1 MHFCIIS
8 CQREPLHL
16 SINDLTQTT
25 GNKLIYGSKMEN
37 LFDKYGGI
45 EVMREL
51 IKEFYAQVYARPEFK
66 TYFAGT
72 DLGDLIQHQRKFFA
86 YAMGKPAE
94 EYKDEW
100 LERGHKNRKIS
111 ETHYLRVAELLRR
124 VLLDAGVE
132 NEHVKDIMIAVASK
146 RAYIVNL

>member
-1 MHFCIIS
+1 
-8 CQREPLHL
+8 
-16 SINDLTQTT
+16 
-25 GNKLIYGSKMEN
+25 
-37 LFDKYGGI
+37 
-45 EVMREL
+45 
-51 IKEFYAQVYARPEFK
+51 
-66 TYFAGT
+66 
-72 DLGDLIQHQRKFFA
+72 
-86 YAMGKPAE
+86 MGKPAE

-100 LERGHKNRKIS
+100 LERGHKNRKIG

>member
-1 MHFCIIS
+1 
-8 CQREPLHL
+8 
-16 SINDLTQTT
+16 
-25 GNKLIYGSKMEN
+25 MEN

-51 IKEFYAQVYARPEFK
+51 IKEFYAQVYAQPELK

-72 DLGDLIQHQRKFFA
+72 DLGDLIQHQCKFFA

-100 LERGHKNRKIS
+100 LERGHKKQENQRNS
-111 ETHYLRVAELLRR
+111 LFAGAELLRR